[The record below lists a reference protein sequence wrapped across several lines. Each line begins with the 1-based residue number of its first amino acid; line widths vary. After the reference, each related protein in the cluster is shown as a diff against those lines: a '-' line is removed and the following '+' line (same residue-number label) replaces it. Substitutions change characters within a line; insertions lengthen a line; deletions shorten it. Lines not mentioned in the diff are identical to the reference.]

1 MTLRKRSISLQR
13 HHQLFSNPVYAEH
26 QSEASCRLPTR
37 VELIRKVIDHVI
49 AAEITSL
56 GVPTST
62 AWLV

>member
-1 MTLRKRSISLQR
+1 VTLRKRSIRLQR
-13 HHQLFSNPVYAEH
+13 HHQLFSSPVYAEH
-26 QSEASCRLPTR
+26 KSEGSCRLPTR